1 MLSPFG
7 LYGKNPLKSFC
18 VNNKCEENPGH
29 GQECIALENAQTCA
43 KNLYCKK
50 NDVQST
56 GVGSEI
62 VNAVQPKGTCYWLD
76 NVRKFDQSC
85 DKDSNCISNLRCK
98 NSKCSL
104 GAEGDTCSSNNDCAN
119 NLCYQG
125 KCIVKKGL
133 NETCNND
140 DFYCKSNICVE
151 NKCRQTRKFN
161 ETCGNSK
168 CGYNCWHH
176 CKPLVCNMTSESK
189 GICVKKSE
197 GSSCTSG
204 PIECISGMCVDR
216 KCSKLRQEGQTCG
229 ETSCAGMNEDNNCDY
244 QCEGDLICLNYKCSE
259 KRDVGESCDNDGH
272 CIDGNCE
279 KNKTENGILSDNFK
293 KIINTIEDN
302 FKGICIAEPN
312 SRELDESC
320 ISNQDCKNEMICSN
334 KLCKNIKELG
344 DSCNSDQECKTRN
357 CSGGVCKNKKFSV
370 INCNDCT
377 DNSEC
382 KSGYCKGE
390 KCLLNRGNTDK
401 NDLPVGEGKCN
412 KNGENKDWPSCVYCK
427 YGTEKPT
434 FSSDNWCCR
443 EDQDCEKVGE
453 PEGNQDCVVEEPQ
466 PIKVNASPFSLG
478 RDATCSNNRQCQS
491 GYCNSSNNKCQLN
504 PGSDHNPAGGGKCGK
519 TGQPLCSECAFK
531 RNTVGWWT
539 KQTWCCNDHKKL
551 HRIKK

>member
-1 MLSPFG
+1 MDF
-7 LYGKNPLKSFC
+7 
-18 VNNKCEENPGH
+18 
-29 GQECIALENAQTCA
+29 
-43 KNLYCKK
+43 CKK
-50 NDVQST
+50 
-56 GVGSEI
+56 
-62 VNAVQPKGTCYWLD
+62 
-76 NVRKFDQSC
+76 
-85 DKDSNCISNLRCK
+85 
-98 NSKCSL
+98 
-104 GAEGDTCSSNNDCAN
+104 AEGVSCTINGDCFD
-119 NLCYQG
+119 NLCYQD
-125 KCIVKKGL
+125 KCLRKKEI
-133 NETCNND
+133 NEACNND
-140 DFYCKSNICVE
+140 DYHCKSDICINNKCANKISLGNACGNDNCENNCDHHCNTLFCKNNIC
-151 NKCRQTRKFN
+151 
-161 ETCGNSK
+161 SK
-168 CGYNCWHH
+168 KPVGSI
-176 CKPLVCNMTSESK
+176 CK
-189 GICVKKSE
+189 
-197 GSSCTSG
+197 SG
-204 PIECISGMCVDR
+204 PTECITGLCVDGI
-216 KCSKLRQEGQTCG
+216 CSKLRKEGETCG
-229 ETSCAGMNEDNNCDY
+229 ETACASMSKDKNCDY
-244 QCEGDLICLNYKCSE
+244 QCEGDLICLDYKCAK

-272 CIDGNCE
+272 CILNKCE
-279 KNKTENGILSDNFK
+279 KNKTETSILTETALNF
-293 KIINTIEDN
+293 INTIEEN
-302 FKGICIAEPN
+302 LKKGICIAEPN
-312 SRELDESC
+312 SRELGYSC
-320 ISNQDCKNEMICSN
+320 ISNQDCKNELICSN

-539 KQTWCCNDHKKL
+539 KQTWCCNDYENCTE
-551 HRIKK
+551 